1 MGILDEH
8 NHQHTFQNTFGPP
21 TTVVGVSAQQTIET
35 QRRLA
40 EGSAG
45 QGASGS
51 AALESREAL
60 ILAGVCGVIA
70 GAAAM
75 AAFMIGGI
83 AALALALVTLI
94 AGFLCALFAFSA
106 LLGGAHT
113 LASSTAAALGNRRLR
128 PWWPVIGAA
137 AAGWTAGQ
145 VFWMAIAPLA
155 PWHLATTAACLAL
168 AAKYVPWLR
177 PVCAA
182 AAVTPLVFLI
192 AYAWLPWMSDLMVI
206 AVTIAAAI
214 VTLAAGYAMRGLR
227 RARA

>member
-1 MGILDEH
+1 
-8 NHQHTFQNTFGPP
+8 
-21 TTVVGVSAQQTIET
+21 
-35 QRRLA
+35 
-40 EGSAG
+40 
-45 QGASGS
+45 
-51 AALESREAL
+51 
-60 ILAGVCGVIA
+60 
-70 GAAAM
+70 
-75 AAFMIGGI
+75 
-83 AALALALVTLI
+83 
-94 AGFLCALFAFSA
+94 
-106 LLGGAHT
+106 
-113 LASSTAAALGNRRLR
+113 
-128 PWWPVIGAA
+128 
-137 AAGWTAGQ
+137 
-145 VFWMAIAPLA
+145 MAIAPLA